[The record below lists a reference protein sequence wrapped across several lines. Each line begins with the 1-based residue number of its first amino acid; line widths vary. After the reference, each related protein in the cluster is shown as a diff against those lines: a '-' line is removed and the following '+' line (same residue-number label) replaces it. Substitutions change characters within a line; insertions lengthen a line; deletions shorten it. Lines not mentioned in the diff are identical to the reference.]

1 MRLRLLSWNIH
12 RCIGQDRRFDPDRVV
27 EVLRHHQAD
36 VVLLQEVDRGVP
48 RSRGHFLDH
57 VLAEAVRYPWTAWA
71 QAHVLQ
77 EGAYGN
83 ATLSRFPIVK
93 RRHLDLRIGWRKRRN
108 ALYTRLTLPHQRAAL
123 HVFNWHLG
131 LTAGER
137 LKQAARLLNTGT
149 LQDLRERDRVILA
162 GDTNDWR
169 NQLFLGAGIRDAGFF
184 AWSEHG
190 RRQSI
195 RTFPSDAPIGALD
208 KFFWRGPLH
217 HEHVQVSRSELAR
230 VASDHLP
237 LLAEFDL
244 EP

>member
-12 RCIGQDRRFDPDRVV
+12 RCIGQDRRFDPDRVA

-36 VVLLQEVDRGVP
+36 VVLLQEVDRGAP
-48 RSRGHFLDH
+48 RSRKLFLDH
-57 VLAEAVRYPWTAWA
+57 FLAEEGRYPWTAWA
-71 QAHVLQ
+71 QGHVLR
-77 EGAYGN
+77 EGSYGN
-83 ATLSRFPIVK
+83 ATLARFPIVK

-108 ALYTRLTLPHQRAAL
+108 ALYTRIALPQRLGPL

-131 LTAGER
+131 LSAGER
-137 LKQAARLLNTGT
+137 AKQVARLLNTGT
-149 LQDLRERDRVILA
+149 LRDLRAADRVILG

-169 NQLFLGAGIRDAGFF
+169 NQLFLGAGIQRAGFH

-195 RTFPSDAPIGALD
+195 LTFPSDAPIGALD
-208 KFFWRGPLH
+208 KFFWRGSFH
-217 HEHVQVSRSELAR
+217 REQIHAGRSESAR

-237 LLAEFDL
+237 LIAEFDL